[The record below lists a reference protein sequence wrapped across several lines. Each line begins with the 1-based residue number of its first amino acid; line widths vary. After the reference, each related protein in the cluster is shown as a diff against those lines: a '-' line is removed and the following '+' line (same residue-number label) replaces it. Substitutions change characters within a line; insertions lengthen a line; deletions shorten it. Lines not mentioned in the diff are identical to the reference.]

1 MKMKTQPSRT
11 MGHSEGRAKG
21 KVYSYE
27 CLHKSTER
35 SQKNDLMLHL
45 KLLEKQEQAK
55 SKTNR
60 REIIKKDEI
69 NETEKKKY
77 TKYQQIKKLVLQKD
91 K

>member
-60 REIIKKDEI
+60 RETIKKDEI
-69 NETEKKKY
+69 NETEKKKLHKVS
-77 TKYQQIKKLVLQKD
+77 TNPKVGSSKR
-91 K
+91 